1 VLTVIAEVPL
11 NTANNPFAR
20 VDFYY
25 SDGVNLRLIGSGP
38 GTLAQGTTVRT
49 WTYTLTW
56 DPDATVPVGAV
67 NIVAIGVDTQGDAV
81 MSNAVGAV
89 TVTTVP

>member
-1 VLTVIAEVPL
+1 MAPT
-11 NTANNPFAR
+11 
-20 VDFYY
+20 
-25 SDGVNLRLIGSGP
+25 SGSIGSGAA
-38 GTLAQGTTVRT
+38 TLAQTITNRT

-56 DPDATVPVGAV
+56 DPDANVPVGAV
-67 NIVAIGVDTQGDAV
+67 NIVALGIDAQGDAV